1 MGKQGELEWVEGG
14 KIVRK
19 NFEAIVVQYPSG
31 LITAPQKF
39 EGRLILATDTTE
51 RPLLVLTAGTTP
63 SSLGGA
69 KGWRGWPVSQ
79 TIINRR
85 VGLFAWAVLL
95 GAAIYKNL
103 SHFLGW

>member
-1 MGKQGELEWVEGG
+1 MGKLGELEWVEGG

-19 NFEAIVVQYPSG
+19 NFQAIVVQYPSG

-51 RPLLVLTAGTTP
+51 RPLLVLTAGTQL

-69 KGWRGWPVSQ
+69 KEWRRWPISQ
-79 TIINRR
+79 TLINRR